1 MNVTGKEER
10 IIEIKDQLEN
20 ISYGSEN
27 DINLFISELNMLFDK
42 LEDLDRR
49 LTKENKFNYLYT
61 AIPTQISMGIGFTSF
76 KGKWEDASEY
86 LKTMVPELKYL
97 KELKELKAKRLVNK
111 K

>member
-1 MNVTGKEER
+1 
-10 IIEIKDQLEN
+10 
-20 ISYGSEN
+20 
-27 DINLFISELNMLFDK
+27 
-42 LEDLDRR
+42 
-49 LTKENKFNYLYT
+49 
-61 AIPTQISMGIGFTSF
+61 MGIGFTSF